1 MTFHEADSVLQ
12 FWFTGSLSGDQ
23 TAMVRQL
30 EWWSRGGADLEINR
44 RFQALL
50 ERATRGD
57 LDSWWP

>member
-23 TAMVRQL
+23 MGMVCQL
-30 EWWSRGGADLEINR
+30 EWWFRGGADLEINR